1 MCSKMDTLSCG
12 RGRDVVEGGDE
23 EDEEDEI
30 VRRGRDGKM
39 EEEEEVVEMFRPQ
52 PPVGGASSVQ
62 ADPAD
67 CSLQTSEQGS
77 GLSCSCLES
86 SETL

>member
-1 MCSKMDTLSCG
+1 MDTLSCG
-12 RGRDVVEGGDE
+12 RGRDVVQGGDE
-23 EDEEDEI
+23 EDEEDE
-30 VRRGRDGKM
+30 K
-39 EEEEEVVEMFRPQ
+39 EEVVEMFRPQ